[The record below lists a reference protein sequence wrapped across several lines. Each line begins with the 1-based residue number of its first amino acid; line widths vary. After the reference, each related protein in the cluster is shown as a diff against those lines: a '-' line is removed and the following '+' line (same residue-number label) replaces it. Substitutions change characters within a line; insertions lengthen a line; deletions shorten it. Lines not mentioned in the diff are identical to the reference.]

1 MRNLMTYTTKQT
13 QFLETAVKA
22 HGEEAILS
30 KAVLAEVAKEAGTG
44 FPYWMTNPKL
54 MGSLTKV
61 SKGMYK
67 IPLLSG
73 EAILIQ

>member
-30 KAVLAEVAKEAGTG
+30 KAVLAEELVRDFRIG
-44 FPYWMTNPKL
+44 
-54 MGSLTKV
+54 
-61 SKGMYK
+61 
-67 IPLLSG
+67 
-73 EAILIQ
+73 